1 MNGQSEK
8 SVAQEGHTG
17 QSSPEKDCQIG
28 QKQLVRQGILGF
40 HGIWRGLSSGISEVS
55 LVLGGRWVPSGFHR
69 KVLCSSIQVG
79 LSPHFFLLS
88 EGLVSLHVPPLC
100 HSPPLIYNPVFC
112 AIKSCPLEKN
122 ICRDYSP
129 VFLFNKP

>member
-1 MNGQSEK
+1 MNNQRRVSRKRDTQVKALLRKTVRSDK
-8 SVAQEGHTG
+8 SSWYG
-17 QSSPEKDCQIG
+17 KW
-28 QKQLVRQGILGF
+28 ILGF

-69 KVLCSSIQVG
+69 KVLCSSIRVG
-79 LSPHFFLLS
+79 LFPHFFLLS

-100 HSPPLIYNPVFC
+100 HSPPLIYNPMFC